1 MLELEVHDLGKK
13 QLTPMLLVDNANYIV
28 WRNQWAEWL
37 FQLSSDNYHLM
48 QLPVGDVLAGYAD
61 KFRIDN
67 GPSLFS
73 VNINGLIMDVEASMI
88 KKRDLISLKFHAV
101 SLSRASM
108 LEMHKFMQD
117 FALEAG
123 DRVNNPLTTVLNC
136 LHMIRR
142 DIENE
147 DFSNISLYTEL
158 AIREAFVMKEFGD
171 WVRRLSEEPPS
182 LGAFDLV
189 AVLKEIMERRACEEV
204 LQVKGEIPLVRGC
217 PEHARTVLGGLVNL
231 IRQANVDGRFSV
243 VVCHRFSQL
252 VTVEINALESRV
264 KDLRMLT
271 EEFYGGLGLLAARY
285 LLSLMQAQIEMEY
298 LGDVGMRITFLQ
310 ANSQGQKLNAG

>member
-1 MLELEVHDLGKK
+1 MLDIEDHNLGKK
-13 QLTPMLLVDNANYIV
+13 QLTPMLLVDTANYIV

-37 FQLSSDNYHLM
+37 FQLDLDNYHLM
-48 QLPVGDVLAGYAD
+48 QLPAGDVLAGYAD
-61 KFRIDN
+61 KYRN
-67 GPSLFS
+67 YSGPSLLN
-73 VNINGLIMDVEASMI
+73 VNINGLNMDVEASRI
-88 KKRDLISLKFHAV
+88 EKRDLISLKFHAIA
-101 SLSRASM
+101 LSQAST

-147 DFSNISLYTEL
+147 DFSSISLFTEL
-158 AIREAFVMKEFGD
+158 AIREAFVMKSFGD
-171 WVRRLSEEPPS
+171 WVRRLSEEPPC

-189 AVLKEIMERRACEEV
+189 AVLTEVMEMRACEKF

-231 IRQANVDGRFSV
+231 IRQANVDGCISV
-243 VVCHRFSQL
+243 VVRHRFSRL

-271 EEFYGGLGLLAARY
+271 EEFYGGLGLMAARY
-285 LLSLMQAQIEMEY
+285 LLALMQAQIEMEY

-310 ANSQGQKLNAG
+310 AESYSKSLNAG